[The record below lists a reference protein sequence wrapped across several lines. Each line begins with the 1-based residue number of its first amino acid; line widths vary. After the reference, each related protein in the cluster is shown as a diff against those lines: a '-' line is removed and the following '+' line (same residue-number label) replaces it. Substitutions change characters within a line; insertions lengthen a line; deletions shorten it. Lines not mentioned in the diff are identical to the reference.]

1 MSLSDDQIQALAS
14 ALDPKRVKQR
24 EGGSRRKLSYI
35 ETWDA
40 KRACN
45 EIFGFGGWGY
55 EITELADLGIEKT
68 TRERNGKQE
77 EGHRVA
83 YRCRLRLLVDECH
96 PVEDVGYGE
105 DVSYTS
111 VLQSHEL
118 AIKEAVSDALKR
130 ALVAFGE
137 QFGLSL
143 YDKDAATPKR
153 AAPKIVEQK
162 ATKKQQQIS
171 ITATKLGI
179 DDELRHRLIL
189 LLTDGRTQSSKDI
202 PDEHVDKIVEQLK
215 FFAQDKDAGMV
226 ALRKWEAKQAAA

>member
-1 MSLSDDQIQALAS
+1 MSLTDDQIQALAA

-24 EGGSRRKLSYI
+24 EGAARKRLSYI

-40 KRACN
+40 KRAAN
-45 EIFGFGGWGY
+45 EIFGYGNWGY
-55 EITELADLGIEKT
+55 EIAELVDLGIEKHT
-68 TRERNGKQE
+68 SSNGR

-83 YRCRLRLLVDECH
+83 YRCRLRLLVDDCH

-143 YDKDAATPKR
+143 YDKDAAAPKR
-153 AAPKIVEQK
+153 AAPKPVEQK
-162 ATKKQQQIS
+162 ATKKQQQIV

-202 PDEHVDKIVEQLK
+202 PDEHVDKIIEQLR
-215 FFAQDKDAGMV
+215 FFAQNKDAGMA